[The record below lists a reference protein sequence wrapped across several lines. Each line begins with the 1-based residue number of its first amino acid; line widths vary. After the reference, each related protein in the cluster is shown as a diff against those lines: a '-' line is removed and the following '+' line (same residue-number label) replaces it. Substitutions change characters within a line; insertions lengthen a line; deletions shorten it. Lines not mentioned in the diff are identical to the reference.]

1 MKRPYFLDWHNVIVE
16 FLHFHKV
23 IKSELL
29 DSLNTNRSG

>member
-23 IKSELL
+23 IKSE
-29 DSLNTNRSG
+29 